1 VGALTA
7 LAVCRAIKDFHASV
21 RVVKTRLP
29 LLQLTPFDGMN
40 SCFLTVRRCRVL
52 LLLRG
57 LKDML
62 TSCLFPFVLVGCI
75 YFCGA
80 AFLRDLDV

>member
-1 VGALTA
+1 MGALTA

-29 LLQLTPFDGMN
+29 LLQLTPLDGMN

-57 LKDML
+57 LNDIL
-62 TSCLFPFVLVGCI
+62 TSCLFLFVLVRRS

-80 AFLRDLDV
+80 VFRRGLDV